1 MRKEMVII
9 KNLHLLNLELWLNLI
24 LYRLNHLIDHPHN
37 NYQGLVQFN
46 IFRQLVDG
54 HTTPRSESCMS
65 LDSRSDVDWKGGHGI
80 RLVVVCYSIC

>member
-1 MRKEMVII
+1 MRNEMVII

-46 IFRQLVDG
+46 IFRQLVDR
-54 HTTPRSESCMS
+54 HTIPRSES
-65 LDSRSDVDWKGGHGI
+65 
-80 RLVVVCYSIC
+80 